1 MGLDRI
7 AERGEGDFRSEGRF
21 RNAHA
26 RKRRKEE
33 MKVTWRLAQKQEA
46 VPKVLVNEIGV
57 AEHEPIG
64 KELELKRDKAGREVF
79 FGIVVLFESAAV
91 PAVADG
97 AGAPNETIG
106 K

>member
-1 MGLDRI
+1 
-7 AERGEGDFRSEGRF
+7 
-21 RNAHA
+21 
-26 RKRRKEE
+26 

-97 AGAPNETIG
+97 AGAPNETKG